1 MTRRLIAIR
10 WSFLGATA
18 LLLLLLQSQL
28 LGRISI
34 WGVCPVI
41 VPCIAAV
48 AAMREPPRHGAI
60 FALVLG
66 MVADTLFTAPLV
78 CFYVVV
84 CVAATGLSVLVARH
98 LIMPGVRCAVVC
110 CLIALLLSG
119 LISVVLLLHKGAPA
133 DTALGLMV
141 RETIV
146 SLPFALLLI
155 YPAFTYFNRITDPR

>member
-10 WSFLGATA
+10 WSFLGVTT

-66 MVADTLFTAPLV
+66 VVADTLFTAPLV

-98 LIMPGVRCAVVC
+98 LITSGC
-110 CLIALLLSG
+110 IAIMEARFSNC
-119 LISVVLLLHKGAPA
+119 
-133 DTALGLMV
+133 
-141 RETIV
+141 
-146 SLPFALLLI
+146 F
-155 YPAFTYFNRITDPR
+155 

>member
-10 WSFLGATA
+10 WSFLSATT

-48 AAMREPPRHGAI
+48 AATREPPRHAAI
-60 FALVLG
+60 FALLFG
-66 MVADTLFTAPLV
+66 AVADTLFVAPLV
-78 CFYVVV
+78 CYYVAVCVVV
-84 CVAATGLSVLVARH
+84 TGLSVLVARH
-98 LIMPGVRCAVVC
+98 AIMPGFRCSVVC
-110 CLIALLLSG
+110 CLMALLLSG
-119 LISVVLLLHKGAPA
+119 VLSAVLLLHKGAPFN
-133 DTALGLMV
+133 TALGVMM

-146 SLPFALLLI
+146 SLPIALVLI
-155 YPAFTYFNRITDPR
+155 HPAFTYFHRITDPR

>member
-10 WSFLGATA
+10 WSFLGVTT
-18 LLLLLLQSQL
+18 LLLLLLQSQV

-48 AAMREPPRHGAI
+48 AATREPPRHATV

-78 CFYVVV
+78 CFYVLV
-84 CVAATGLSVLVARH
+84 CVLTTGVSVLVARH
-98 LIMPGVRCAVVC
+98 LVMPGLRCAVVC
-110 CLIALLLSG
+110 CLGGLLLSG
-119 LISVVLLLHKGAPA
+119 VLSAVLLLHKGAPFN
-133 DTALGLMV
+133 TVLGLLV

-146 SLPFALLLI
+146 SLPFALVLI

>member
-10 WSFLGATA
+10 WSFLSATT

-48 AAMREPPRHGAI
+48 AATREPPRHAAI
-60 FALVLG
+60 FALLFG
-66 MVADTLFTAPLV
+66 AVADTLFVAPLA
-78 CFYVVV
+78 CFYVAV
-84 CVAATGLSVLVARH
+84 CVVVTGLSVLVARH
-98 LIMPGVRCAVVC
+98 LVVPGIRCALVCCFGALLLGSAVCAVVM
-110 CLIALLLSG
+110 
-119 LISVVLLLHKGAPA
+119 LHRGAPLSA
-133 DTALGLMV
+133 VLSLGL

-146 SLPFALLLI
+146 SLPFALVLI
-155 YPAFTYFNRITDPR
+155 YPAFAHIHTITTPR